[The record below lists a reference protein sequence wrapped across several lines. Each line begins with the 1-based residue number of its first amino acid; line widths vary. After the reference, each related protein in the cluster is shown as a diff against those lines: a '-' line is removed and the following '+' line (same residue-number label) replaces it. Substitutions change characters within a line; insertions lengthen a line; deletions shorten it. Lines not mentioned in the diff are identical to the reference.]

1 MKKSGNVTRGQS
13 IRPVSEIGEKP
24 PNPTSGKRRR
34 KTKRPSKTSVYPED
48 LAPKDALNND
58 GKNLLALRR
67 KNREWMAGDS
77 MLRSDL
83 NGEKG

>member
-34 KTKRPSKTSVYPED
+34 KTKRPNKTSVYPED
-48 LAPKDALNND
+48 LAPRDALSFREASGPTID
-58 GKNLLALRR
+58 LRTGGVVLTHVGI
-67 KNREWMAGDS
+67 AVG
-77 MLRSDL
+77 
-83 NGEKG
+83 